1 MKKYSSAPDASLAG
15 INECFCFHL
24 FKELKL
30 HLYFIECIC
39 MFPKP
44 TAWFLQNS
52 GTFDWVTAVL
62 FFSQGE
68 KKGMKWNPQETAVDR
83 TKWTSYSLTQ
93 KRERKIIILLCYLPA
108 CVAWART
115 QINQS
120 AYPGMFSYLLWGQIM
135 EMKKTNSKPYI
146 LELRTIRW
154 GSHCWQ
160 WGVRFPRR
168 NCSHCIWNM
177 HSTLPTEQPTFSLG
191 FTYPTTFHLRF
202 LRGASTKGKVTGY
215 TFIPI

>member
-52 GTFDWVTAVL
+52 GSFDWVTAVL

-135 EMKKTNSKPYI
+135 EMKKQTVN
-146 LELRTIRW
+146 
-154 GSHCWQ
+154 
-160 WGVRFPRR
+160 
-168 NCSHCIWNM
+168 
-177 HSTLPTEQPTFSLG
+177 PTFLSWELSDEAATADNEVSD
-191 FTYPTTFHLRF
+191 FQEETVHTAS
-202 LRGASTKGKVTGY
+202 GACIAHYQQNNPPS
-215 TFIPI
+215 P